1 MPGTCALPELQI
13 CKLGCCI
20 GRVRLR
26 RFCLNRYAHNGP
38 LIEPGSFSIPG
49 LIFQAKVTK
58 FGRNIGLNMFINIS
72 PGFYHNHQKKWLIFY
87 ALSNF
92 AHWKSIIFLRSFWKM
107 ASTFIGLRSLTNSR
121 LPFRVSHFAKM
132 GTGMVYALVGSVCVC
147 ACGKFAGLQPDS
159 AIRERSY
166 CRSLREALLSWPM
179 LESVRTSGRI
189 IAEVEEQYLLI
200 KDFNNEIWKR

>member
-72 PGFYHNHQKKWLIFY
+72 PGFYHNHQKKM
-87 ALSNF
+87 AN
-92 AHWKSIIFLRSFWKM
+92 FLR
-107 ASTFIGLRSLTNSR
+107 IIQLRTLKIHNFSQIILKNGKDIYWPKISDEFAPPISR
-121 LPFRVSHFAKM
+121 RWVRAWYTLWLGVC
-132 GTGMVYALVGSVCVC
+132 VCVC
-147 ACGKFAGLQPDS
+147 ACGKFARLQPDS